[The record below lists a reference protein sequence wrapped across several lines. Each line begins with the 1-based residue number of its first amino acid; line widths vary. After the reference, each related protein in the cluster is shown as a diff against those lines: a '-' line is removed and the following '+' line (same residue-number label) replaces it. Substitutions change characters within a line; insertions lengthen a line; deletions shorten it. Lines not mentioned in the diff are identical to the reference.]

1 MSTSFT
7 LICWY
12 LENTMVNN
20 CPVISLFYY
29 TSSHYRLLLLL
40 RLWISLAISKEKT
53 DLHAKAFT
61 QTGITGSFRLI
72 LMWMWCFYRVS
83 RLVHVWIDSKQTT
96 VTMLMVM
103 REHVTQFTRTEQV
116 CGNGEEVIPGTDYR
130 KVLVRRVS
138 CWFCYIHS
146 IYWQEEKHRISPVI
160 K

>member
-1 MSTSFT
+1 M
-7 LICWY
+7 
-12 LENTMVNN
+12 
-20 CPVISLFYY
+20 
-29 TSSHYRLLLLL
+29 
-40 RLWISLAISKEKT
+40 AISKEKT
-53 DLHAKAFT
+53 DLYAKAFT

-138 CWFCYIHS
+138 C
-146 IYWQEEKHRISPVI
+146 
-160 K
+160 